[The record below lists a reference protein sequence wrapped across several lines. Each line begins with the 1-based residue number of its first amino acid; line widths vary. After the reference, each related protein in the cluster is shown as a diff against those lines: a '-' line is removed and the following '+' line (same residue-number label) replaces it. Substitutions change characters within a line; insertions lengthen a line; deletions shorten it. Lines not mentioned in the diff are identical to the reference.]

1 MNNNLFKK
9 PPVIYFF
16 FLLQGLRRQ
25 SRMLSSLDLL
35 LITSTTPHSTRLSGV
50 KLGQVYQLTYI
61 SAKSSVCLI
70 FLLKIFTQKYQI
82 LCIIYLFLI
91 YSSSKASVLF
101 GHICAVMSYFL
112 KMRPYNKLGVCDFVF

>member
-70 FLLKIFTQKYQI
+70 FLLKNII

-112 KMRPYNKLGVCDFVF
+112 KNETI